1 MEAQMI
7 RVLVVDDHPQL
18 RRAVVEVLSDQKDMT
33 IVGQASDGAMAVELA
48 RALRPHVVIMDLHMP
63 GVDGLEATSVINAEM
78 PGIRVLMYTVSESE
92 TDLFAAL
99 RFCARGYILKSATPQ
114 ELANAVLYVARG
126 AVMVAPSMATKL
138 LTDLAGSQMPE
149 TQPETSSEELTS
161 QEEAV
166 LKLVAKGATNSE
178 IGHTLGHSETRVM
191 EHLQS
196 IMAKLHLA
204 NRSQAAA
211 YAWKSGLQRPME

>member
-1 MEAQMI
+1 MEVQMI

-18 RRAVVEVLSDQKDMT
+18 RRAVVEVLSDRKDMT

-63 GVDGLEATSVINAEM
+63 GVDGLQATSVLNTEL
-78 PGIRVLMYTVSESE
+78 PNIRVLMYTVSESE
-92 TDLFAAL
+92 ADLFAAL
-99 RFCARGYILKSATPQ
+99 RFGARGYILKSTTPQ
-114 ELANAVLYVARG
+114 ELADAVLYVARG
-126 AVMVAPSMATKL
+126 AVTIAPSMATKL
-138 LTDLAGSQMPE
+138 LTDRAHLRLPE
-149 TQPETSSEELTS
+149 TQSETSSEELTP

-166 LKLVAKGATNSE
+166 LKLVARCATNSE
-178 IGHTLGHSETRVM
+178 IGHTLARSETRVM

-196 IMAKLHLA
+196 IMVKLHLA

>member
-1 MEAQMI
+1 MI

-18 RRAVVEVLSDQKDMT
+18 RRAVVEVLSDRKDMT

-48 RALRPHVVIMDLHMP
+48 RVLRPHVVIMDLNMP
-63 GVDGLEATSVINAEM
+63 DVDGLEATSVLNAEL
-78 PGIRVLMYTVSESE
+78 PDIRVLMYTVSESE
-92 TDLFAAL
+92 ADLFAAL
-99 RFCARGYILKSATPQ
+99 RFGARGYILKSSTPQ

-126 AVMVAPSMATKL
+126 GVRIAPSMATKL
-138 LTDLAGSQMPE
+138 LTDLADSQMQE
-149 TQPETSSEELTS
+149 TQPATSSQELTP

-166 LKLVAKGATNSE
+166 LKLVARGATNGE
-178 IGHTLGHSETRVM
+178 IGHTLAHSEARVM

-196 IMAKLHLA
+196 VMAKLHLA
-204 NRSQAAA
+204 SRGEAAA